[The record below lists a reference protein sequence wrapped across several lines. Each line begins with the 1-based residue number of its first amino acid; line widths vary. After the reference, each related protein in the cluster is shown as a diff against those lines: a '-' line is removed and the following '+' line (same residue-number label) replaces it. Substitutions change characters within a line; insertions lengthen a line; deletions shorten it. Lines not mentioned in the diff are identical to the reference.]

1 MTEIGAAAA
10 GMDVKTN
17 VAGGADGAPGALDF
31 PTAYYILLRVV
42 AEENQLMN
50 VLAKAKSD
58 KRVVEV
64 KEAVDGGETLA
75 QAEARVASGFGKKP
89 PHDDKVPTL

>member
-1 MTEIGAAAA
+1 M
-10 GMDVKTN
+10 
-17 VAGGADGAPGALDF
+17 LDF
-31 PTAYYILLRVV
+31 PRACHILQRVE

-64 KEAVDGGETLA
+64 KEAVDGGETLGRV
-75 QAEARVASGFGKKP
+75 EARVASGNGKKP
-89 PHDDKVPTL
+89 PPPFDEFPVL